1 MYVLD
6 TDVFSLTSP
15 TSGFVAPEA
24 EAWRRW
30 VRRNEHALYFN
41 VATIMEVRFG
51 IEKSLAKSATKKA
64 ARLRLWLAAA
74 ETVHRGHILPVTIEF
89 AHRAGELLYRGGNGS
104 ERRGCDHRGDG
115 YDKSICRAQRR
126 MKFRTRSVS
135 RPNGARIKLAKFQ
148 DAALAPCRS

>member
-15 TSGFVAPEA
+15 TSGLVAPEA

-30 VRRNEHALYFN
+30 VRRNENALYFS

-51 IEKSLAKSATKKA
+51 EKSVAKGATEKE

-74 ETVHRGHILPVTIEF
+74 ETVHRGHILPVTIEI
-89 AHRAGELLYRGGNGS
+89 AHRAGELLYRAVAAGMAPSAEDAIIAATASVNGFTVLS
-104 ERRGCDHRGDG
+104 RNVRD
-115 YDKSICRAQRR
+115 
-126 MKFRTRSVS
+126 MK
-135 RPNGARIKLAKFQ
+135 
-148 DAALAPCRS
+148 ALYANWSNPLEVILPDFP